1 MCAVATVLSSF
12 LGFTNFFFSCF
23 CQAHEAHRFSLCAHS
38 RAPLHRKYRWNAV
51 SKFKLASPGRP
62 ERKVGRIQ
70 TPAWAKSGT
79 KLTLDPPS
87 NPYCPAPALVSQ
99 HGCFSNTCFG
109 ASLTYPT
116 LPPWQRKMSA
126 LNLVGAVADVL
137 SSFPGLTNFSSL
149 ASASSTRPHKFNLRA
164 RSGSLD
170 SNCKAYWRWR
180 RNVTHK
186 DVQAYTHATTDRRRS

>member
-1 MCAVATVLSSF
+1 MPTLILLRVGTESGVRCGNCAIKLPWF
-12 LGFTNFFFSCF
+12 YQFFFSCF

-99 HGCFSNTCFG
+99 HGCFSNSCFG
-109 ASLTYPT
+109 ASLTYP
-116 LPPWQRKMSA
+116 P
-126 LNLVGAVADVL
+126 
-137 SSFPGLTNFSSL
+137 SL
-149 ASASSTRPHKFNLRA
+149 LG
-164 RSGSLD
+164 SGK
-170 SNCKAYWRWR
+170 CR
-180 RNVTHK
+180 H
-186 DVQAYTHATTDRRRS
+186 